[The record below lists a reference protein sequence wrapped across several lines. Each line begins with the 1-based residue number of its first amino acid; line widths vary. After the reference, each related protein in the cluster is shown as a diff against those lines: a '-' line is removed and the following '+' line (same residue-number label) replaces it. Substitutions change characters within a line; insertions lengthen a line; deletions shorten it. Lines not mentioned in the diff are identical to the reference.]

1 MTHESHRFMTYFIEE
16 IEVENNVILG
26 FNAKSSRTLLR
37 VTLTTPRIM
46 AHRRTS
52 SKSNKFLGYAEKTGE
67 IKKAVFSALN
77 QAAIQLLMLN
87 MQGFDGRKYAS
98 PTPIDRVLKET
109 TGQFQYQTLR
119 HGVIKGE

>member
-1 MTHESHRFMTYFIEE
+1 MTYFIEE
-16 IEVENNVILG
+16 IEVENHAWRHVILG
-26 FNAKSSRTLLR
+26 YNRKSSQTL
-37 VTLTTPRIM
+37 VKVILTTPRIM

-52 SKSNKFLGYAEKTGE
+52 SNSNKFVGYAEKTGE

-87 MQGFDGRKYAS
+87 MQGFDGRKFAI

-109 TGQFQYQTLR
+109 TGQFHYQTLR
-119 HGVIKGE
+119 HGVIEGE